1 MLFSATLLQIVSLS
15 LATEDVRHRT
25 VVCSGSSLSISC
37 PPSRSLH
44 FLRANYGR
52 FSVSVCPSLASPP
65 ASWSTR
71 CLQPTSLRQLAAL
84 CAGRQS
90 CHVKV
95 DEDRFGDPCPGTPK
109 YLQLLYTC
117 REQEQEQEAS
127 SLTPPWMMAMDQLAP
142 SSTSSTAR
150 TAGEVR
156 NRFFD
161 FMERVEREE
170 EVEERSRVNTVIQ
183 VMEEEEELAVPFL
196 GEEELEQQK
205 KILLAV
211 TLSLISIVFLISVF
225 LSLSRCWRTQKTPP
239 ALYYEQTAYLEMPPS
254 TNYTPF
260 HRPLPLPIIKPLQIS
275 KSDSEHTCKSESHQI
290 CPTLMSSNMSAV
302 SSEGLQEY
310 DYIEIPHRKLSH
322 I

>member
-1 MLFSATLLQIVSLS
+1 MLFSATILQLVLLSF
-15 LATEDVRHRT
+15 ATSAVRHRA

-95 DEDRFGDPCPGTPK
+95 DEDSFGDPCPGTPK

-127 SLTPPWMMAMDQLAP
+127 SLTPPWMMAMDQLTP
-142 SSTSSTAR
+142 SSALTTPR
-150 TAGEVR
+150 TAVEVR

-170 EVEERSRVNTVIQ
+170 EVETRSRVNTVIQ
-183 VMEEEEELAVPFL
+183 VMEEEAVPFL

-225 LSLSRCWRTQKTPP
+225 LSLSRCWRPQKTPP
-239 ALYYEQTAYLEMPPS
+239 ALYYEQTAYIEMPPS
-254 TNYTPF
+254 PNYMPF
-260 HRPLPLPIIKPLQIS
+260 HRPLPTGKSLQKTQS
-275 KSDSEHTCKSESHQI
+275 HSEHGCTSENHQNW
-290 CPTLMSSNMSAV
+290 PVLMSSKLGPGHLA
-302 SSEGLQEY
+302 QDQQY
-310 DYIEIPHRKLSH
+310 DYIDFPHLKNSH

>member
-1 MLFSATLLQIVSLS
+1 M
-15 LATEDVRHRT
+15 
-25 VVCSGSSLSISC
+25 VCSGSILSLSC

-95 DEDRFGDPCPGTPK
+95 DEDSFGDPCPGTPK

-117 REQEQEQEAS
+117 REQEQEAS

-142 SSTSSTAR
+142 SSTTTTPR

-170 EVEERSRVNTVIQ
+170 EVETRSRVNTVIE
-183 VMEEEEELAVPFL
+183 VMEEEQAVPFL

-211 TLSLISIVFLISVF
+211 TLSLISIVLLTSVF
-225 LSLSRCWRTQKTPP
+225 LSLSRCFRPQKTPP
-239 ALYYEQTAYLEMPPS
+239 AMYYEQTQYLEMPPS
-254 TNYTPF
+254 PNYTPC
-260 HRPLPLPIIKPLQIS
+260 HRPLPLHIGKPLQIS
-275 KSDSEHTCKSESHQI
+275 KSGSEHTCKYENLQI
-290 CPTLMSSNMSAV
+290 CPTMMSSYMSAV
-302 SSEGLQEY
+302 NSEALQQY
-310 DYIEIPHRKLSH
+310 DYIEFPHRKLSH